1 MSDAKKNPAAVKLG
15 RLGGAAGTGKAK
27 RRSPEH
33 YARISRIG
41 GLAPKKN
48 RKKPM
53 SDLQKR
59 RALAGKVAGNSAQK
73 RTARRAA
80 KINFNEKEA

>member
-1 MSDAKKNPAAVKLG
+1 MSDEKKNPAAVALG
-15 RLGGAAGTGKAK
+15 KLGGAAGTGKSK

-53 SDLQKR
+53 TELQR
-59 RALAGKVAGNSAQK
+59 HRAKHGFIAGNSAQK

-80 KINFNEKEA
+80 R